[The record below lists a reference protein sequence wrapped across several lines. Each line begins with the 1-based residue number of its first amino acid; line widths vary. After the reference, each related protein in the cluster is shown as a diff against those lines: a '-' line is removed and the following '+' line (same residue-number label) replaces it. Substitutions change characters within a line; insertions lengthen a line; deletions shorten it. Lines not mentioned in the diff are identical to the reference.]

1 MAMVETEQ
9 AHRIESE
16 EKILAATIRDTRR
29 GHWIGMILAVL
40 SIAAAVVAVYLQA
53 HASVSIALVVL
64 PLVALVNAVMKNK
77 SNGK

>member
-16 EKILAATIRDTRR
+16 AKILAATIRDTRR
-29 GHWIGMILAVL
+29 GHWIGLLLAVL
-40 SIAAAVVAVYLQA
+40 SIVGAVVAVYLHA
-53 HASVSIALVVL
+53 HPSVSIALVGL
-64 PLVALVNAVMKNK
+64 PLVALVNSVMRNK